1 MSYQERIRGNHPL
14 SSRQCSTVIVGLDV
28 VPSTMVV
35 SNTTPADKVGTMVL
49 SVVPLVFSRISDRG
63 RRVSQQAVI
72 NCVYLAANFVET
84 TPAAHVELVEL
95 LFNWARQR
103 PPEGGLCSRF

>member
-35 SNTTPADKVGTMVL
+35 SNTTLADKVGTMVL
-49 SVVPLVFSRISDRG
+49 SVVPLV
-63 RRVSQQAVI
+63 
-72 NCVYLAANFVET
+72 
-84 TPAAHVELVEL
+84 LVEFPIAGAGLASRL
-95 LFNWARQR
+95 LSTVYIWQR
-103 PPEGGLCSRF
+103 ILLKPLPQRTLN